1 MAGRQLAPQTVP
13 VSASS
18 NIVTTSAVG
27 AANGVA
33 ALGGDGRVV
42 QAQLPT
48 PKITVGV
55 TAPSNPALGDVW
67 IDTN

>member
-13 VSASS
+13 LTGGNVVSTDK
-18 NIVTTSAVG
+18 IG

-33 ALGGDGRVV
+33 SLGASGKVPASQV
-42 QAQLPT
+42 NVPN
-48 PKITVGV
+48 ITVGP
-55 TAPSNPALGDVW
+55 TAPTAPTIGDVW

>member
-1 MAGRQLAPQTVP
+1 MAGRQLASQTVP
-13 VSASS
+13 TAGGNVVSSDK
-18 NIVTTSAVG
+18 VG

-33 ALGGDGRVV
+33 GLGADSKVP

-48 PKITVGV
+48 PKIVVGI
-55 TAPSNPALGDVW
+55 TAPANPSIGDVW

>member
-18 NIVTTSAVG
+18 NVVTSSAVG

-33 ALGGDGRVV
+33 GLGADAKVV

-48 PKITVGV
+48 PKITVGI
-55 TAPSNPALGDVW
+55 TAPASPALGDVW

>member
-13 VSASS
+13 VSTAS
-18 NIVTTSAVG
+18 NLVTTGVIG

-33 ALGGDGRVV
+33 GLDATGKVP
-42 QAQLPT
+42 QAQIPT
-48 PKITVGV
+48 PKITVGT
-55 TAPSNPALGDVW
+55 TAPTNPALGDVW

>member
-1 MAGRQLAPQTVP
+1 MPARQLASQTVP
-13 VSASS
+13 ATGGNVVS
-18 NIVTTSAVG
+18 TDKVG

-33 ALGGDGRVV
+33 GLGADSKVP

-48 PKITVGV
+48 PKITVGI
-55 TAPSNPALGDVW
+55 TAPATPAVGDVW

>member
-1 MAGRQLAPQTVP
+1 MPATGGNV
-13 VSASS
+13 VS
-18 NIVTTSAVG
+18 TDKVG

-33 ALGGDGRVV
+33 SLDATAKVP

-55 TAPSNPALGDVW
+55 TAPATPAVGDVW